1 MKTKEKF
8 KTYFTGFGIG
18 LILVGLIFYAKW
30 KYTQNNPQHQPQQ
43 PHQQQHQQQTP

>member
-18 LILVGLIFYAKW
+18 LILVGFIVYSRW
-30 KYTQNNPQHQPQQ
+30 KHAQANPRFPPQQ
-43 PHQQQHQQQTP
+43 QQQAPNPATP